1 MLNLDLETCLKVWS
15 RRILLCSW
23 LCCLH
28 LSREIFCHQ
37 HVFCFWWFK
46 WLQMPF
52 DGKYLVHNALCSPRF
67 IWSKLFVWFLIIN
80 IQILF
85 LSLRIFSDPY
95 ARVVFGTQSQVTEI
109 LTTTICP
116 TWDQTLIFENVQ
128 IYGSID
134 KVARYPPEVII
145 ELFDKDPV
153 VSQPLTYGEA
163 SVFSPFPRS
172 LY

>member
-1 MLNLDLETCLKVWS
+1 MFESLKS
-15 RRILLCSW
+15 TDFTLFLALLPAFVK
-23 LCCLH
+23 
-28 LSREIFCHQ
+28 RDFFHQ

-46 WLQMPF
+46 WLQMSF
-52 DGKYLVHNALCSPRF
+52 DEKYLVHNALCSPRF

-85 LSLRIFSDPY
+85 LSLRVFSDPY

-153 VSQPLTYGEA
+153 VSQSLTYGEA
-163 SVFSPFPRS
+163 SVFLPSPVRYTKGR
-172 LY
+172 LIVG